1 MLTRKKVRGEIIV
14 TGKRFSKFP
23 LRRTMEIRQF
33 TDPILTTSSRK
44 NDDLYETLKSIL
56 TEVRHI

>member
-14 TGKRFSKFP
+14 TGKRFSKLP